1 MLNRDQEIDEKS
13 STWVLFFLFEN
24 EIGSV
29 RSVLSLKEIE
39 ELRNES
45 IPRKSLILAY
55 PRERR
60 ERKEN
65 FVFW

>member
-13 STWVLFFLFEN
+13 STWVLFLILEN

-39 ELRNES
+39 ELRNSS